1 MRCLGPLCGLMIG
14 PLVLT
19 AGAGLILGS
28 LACLAGACAWA
39 GNGWPGIRETEGGD
53 GAAGA
58 PEPAGR
64 PRRRGRAL

>member
-1 MRCLGPLCGLMIG
+1 MRCLGPLCGLVLG
-14 PLVLT
+14 PLALT

-39 GNGWPGIRETEGGD
+39 GNGRPGTRDTGGGD

-58 PEPAGR
+58 PKPA
-64 PRRRGRAL
+64 PRRRHLGRAL

>member
-1 MRCLGPLCGLMIG
+1 MRCLGPLCGIVIG
-14 PLVLT
+14 PLALT
-19 AGAGLILGS
+19 AGACLILES

-39 GNGWPGIRETEGGD
+39 GSGRPGTRETEG

-58 PEPAGR
+58 PEPALR